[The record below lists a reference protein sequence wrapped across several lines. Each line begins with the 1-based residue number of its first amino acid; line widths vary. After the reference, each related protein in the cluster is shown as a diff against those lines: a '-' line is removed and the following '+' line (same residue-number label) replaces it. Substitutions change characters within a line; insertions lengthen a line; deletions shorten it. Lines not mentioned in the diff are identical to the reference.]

1 MAECKFN
8 CESNPDAVD
17 KINWKCVECG
27 KDLKT
32 IQATVIKAR
41 ADAYTARLAEEE
53 ANRPGISQEE
63 IDHRR
68 AMANE

>member
-1 MAECKFN
+1 MAECKLD
-8 CESNPDAVD
+8 CEKNPNAVD

-32 IQATVIKAR
+32 IHATYIKAK
-41 ADAYTARLAEEE
+41 ADAYTARLAEEK
-53 ANRPGISQEE
+53 ANRPGISDEE
-63 IDHRR
+63 IAHRR